1 MLSIASLAVLAV
13 VAAALWKLFRGYF
26 VKSPFDNI
34 PGPARSSLLQGTLQ
48 MYSLPTEIDIT
59 ARQPC

>member
-1 MLSIASLAVLAV
+1 MLSVASLAVLAV

-34 PGPARSSLLQGTLQ
+34 PGPARSSLLQGTLSSQ
-48 MYSLPTEIDIT
+48 LLKVPVTEGN
-59 ARQPC
+59 